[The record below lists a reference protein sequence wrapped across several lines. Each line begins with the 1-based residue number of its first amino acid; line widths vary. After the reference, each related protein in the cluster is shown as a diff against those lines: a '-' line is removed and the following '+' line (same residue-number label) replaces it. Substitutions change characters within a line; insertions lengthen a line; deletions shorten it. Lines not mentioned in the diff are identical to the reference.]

1 MADTE
6 KDGLSK
12 ESVEAGFEQKDVRAR
27 PIVASLVAVMATII
41 VTALLAWP
49 FYHFLNK
56 FARRQDAV
64 ASPLVAAGA
73 REFPQGPNLQVN
85 PRAEM
90 DRYRAYEDA
99 KLAEFGRDPKTGKI
113 HIPVTLA
120 MEQMLQR
127 GFPLPPGGVSTEA
140 KQPHTLKPGDASSG
154 RMMERRDK

>member
-1 MADTE
+1 MADTD

-12 ESVEAGFEQKDVRAR
+12 ESLEAGFEQKDVHVR
-27 PIVASLVAVMATII
+27 PFATSIVAVLATIV

-56 FARRQDAV
+56 IARRQDAP

-73 REFPQGPNLQVN
+73 REFPQQPNLQVN
-85 PRAEM
+85 ARAEM
-90 DRYRAYEDA
+90 DAYRAYEDA

-113 HIPVTLA
+113 HIPIKLA

-127 GFPLPPGGVSTEA
+127 GFPVPPGGVSDEA
-140 KQPHTLKPGDASSG
+140 KLPHTLKPGDSSSG